1 MQADYPM
8 HRFLFN
14 PEFLTE
20 TTADRDMQFPNR
32 QIVGYTA
39 ESRKDAELVMGIL
52 PRAPFETLFLRALRR
67 W

>member
-32 QIVGYTA
+32 QIIGFTA
-39 ESRKDAELVMGIL
+39 ESRKDAELGDGDFAAGTV
-52 PRAPFETLFLRALRR
+52 
-67 W
+67 